1 MRTCA
6 AGAAGAAL
14 DAAVLACPFLSAC
27 AASEGGAFARRFA
40 LDPLGASA
48 GAGPVFCESEAAAF
62 LPILNLFHGPEGLVP
77 LPSAAPAELP
87 AAAEAKV
94 SRGAAAAAAA
104 APTRWAPA
112 AHPLA
117 GAPAAAISLGAFN
130 LPSPGD
136 WFGLRPRRQQ
146 RRPRG
151 KGAKG
156 KGAGGKPPAPDAAAA
171 VGAPPAAPGAAAGGG
186 RCPLRRVFGPL
197 GGLLPAIAAS
207 GRLECPRAIVAAR
220 AAVAALP
227 PVRALRPRALPVRS
241 AALAAAVSSA
251 ASLAGQLKQKTPQK
265 TNRPTNHSL
274 ITDHYPK

>member
-6 AGAAGAAL
+6 AGAAGASL

-27 AASEGGAFARRFA
+27 AAIEGDAFARHFA
-40 LDPLGASA
+40 LDPLSA
-48 GAGPVFCESEAAAF
+48 ITGAGPVFCESEAAAF

-77 LPSAAPAELP
+77 LPSAAPAERP
-87 AAAEAKV
+87 AAAEAKAC
-94 SRGAAAAAAA
+94 RGAAAAAA

-130 LPSPGD
+130 LPGPGD

-146 RRPRG
+146 QRRPRAKG
-151 KGAKG
+151 AKGAKG

-171 VGAPPAAPGAAAGGG
+171 VGAPPAAPGAAGG

-251 ASLAGQLKQKTPQK
+251 AFLIGQSKQKTSWKPINQ
-265 TNRPTNHSL
+265 PTTH
-274 ITDHYPK
+274 